1 MPDHLSTLPATL
13 NDFARGAMTLNDLAR
28 NWRDAAST
36 HEPALPQRYI
46 DVLERLLNQ
55 LESAA
60 LFTEES
66 CSFSQQD
73 MVAAL
78 GDWLQKAQALSKGA
92 GKA

>member
-1 MPDHLSTLPATL
+1 MPLS
-13 NDFARGAMTLNDLAR
+13 DLAR

-36 HEPALPQRYI
+36 HEPALPQRYV
-46 DVLERLLNQ
+46 DVLERILNQ

-78 GDWLQKAQALSKGA
+78 GDWLAKAQALNAPKG
-92 GKA
+92 

>member
-1 MPDHLSTLPATL
+1 MSDRLSTLPATL
-13 NDFARGAMTLNDLAR
+13 DDFARGAMTLSDLAR

-36 HEPALPQRYI
+36 HEPALPQRYV
-46 DVLERLLNQ
+46 DVLERILNQ

-78 GDWLQKAQALSKGA
+78 GDWLAKARALNAPKG
-92 GKA
+92 